1 MDFFQERKLL
11 VAWHRT
17 NEISGENLTSENH
30 RSTSVSTQF
39 SEKLEAETKKEKR
52 KEKSIPPLR
61 SRNRLEIIS
70 SANRRFLHDPGNRST
85 DLISWISPL

>member
-11 VAWHRT
+11 VAWRRT

-39 SEKLEAETKKEKR
+39 SEKLEAETKKEK
-52 KEKSIPPLR
+52 K
-61 SRNRLEIIS
+61 NRY
-70 SANRRFLHDPGNRST
+70 RRFVRGIDSRLSRRRTGDSFTIPETARPILFPG
-85 DLISWISPL
+85 